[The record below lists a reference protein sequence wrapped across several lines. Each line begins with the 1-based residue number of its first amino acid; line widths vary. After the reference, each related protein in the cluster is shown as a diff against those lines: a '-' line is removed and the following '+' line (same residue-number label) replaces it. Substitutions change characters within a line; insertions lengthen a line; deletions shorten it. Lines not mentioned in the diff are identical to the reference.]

1 MKQLKKII
9 GYSLIGILIMGV
21 LLSIFVIED
30 DVYIQKYYEGFWYKD
45 ILNYVEYLFFW
56 VLPYWWL
63 VILLGGF
70 ILGIIIFLI
79 NHLYTISSNK
89 LNE

>member
-1 MKQLKKII
+1 MKFKSRHIVLFVF
-9 GYSLIGILIMGV
+9 ILVSFFGV
-21 LLSIFVIED
+21 ED
-30 DVYIQKYYEGFWYKD
+30 DVYIQKYYEGIWYKD
-45 ILNYVEYLFFW
+45 IIGSFKYYVLW